1 MSAKQDIESLKV
13 YLDSICHNIAI
24 LQELLA
30 EAKTNEFEDGFN
42 ACVDLSVA
50 LQMALHFMRRER
62 ERISRAINRLSRE
75 EEKKTCGKL

>member
-13 YLDSICHNIAI
+13 YLNSICHNIAI
-24 LQELLA
+24 LQDLLV
-30 EAKTNEFEDGFN
+30 EAKTNEFSEGFA

-62 ERISRAINRLSRE
+62 DRISRAINRLSRE
-75 EEKKTCGKL
+75 GEKK